1 MKTIKVLAGILL
13 SVVFPAGLLTDS
25 AEIITSAKEMDKL
38 VRQLGEGVSI
48 TKQVMNDNTIYEIR
62 EMIDLRGQSIT
73 IPDDCVIKFSGGALI
88 NGSLN
93 GNGTI
98 LDADPLQILGDNVTL
113 KGTWNI
119 KEVSPEWFGAI
130 GDGITDDSKAL
141 QKALN
146 LASFSTGQKVCL
158 MGKSYLI
165 NSQINIPDAV
175 EMFGVYSK
183 DDVSL
188 DKSTVIVCTNKSINN
203 QEDGLLRLGGS
214 VYLHDMKFWYP
225 SQKGFESEKSVITY
239 APSIL
244 VKENSDYVTLE
255 RIAFAGSYI
264 GIRAEFHKNLTI
276 NSCVGYCFKYGIYDI
291 ASHDIDRISDCHFNF
306 NYLWQN
312 DAYKKHHAWPQGA
325 YGLYRY
331 SFQNNTAA
339 FKIGQCDWIVLSNCF
354 AYGYNTGFDIGSS
367 TVANHNLNIIGGG
380 SDSCKKGIRLVNCHY
395 AHLSDVTVTFGDV
408 WGSGEAVNISDRKGV
423 GICIQDS
430 EEIKLENI
438 THQFAR
444 GTTLLINNSKRVVV
458 SNCNYR
464 ATGFN
469 TNEDWAV
476 LALGTSSFAFS
487 NCIFSGWGT
496 NDKRI
501 EGGGLGCIAVVYDK
515 SGKITGNVS
524 NCRFE
529 NCSTLCN
536 IEGGINEA
544 CNSHYILQSNNVFD
558 NLLNR
563 QAMNKMRNADINY
576 GSTTK
581 RINLSASGVWNN
593 RVDGMYWDTD
603 LKKPVY
609 WTGSDWVDANGH
621 RM

>member
-1 MKTIKVLAGILL
+1 MGTIKVLSSVLL
-13 SVVFPAGLLTDS
+13 SVGFFSAGLLINS
-25 AEIITSAKEMDKL
+25 SEIASAKEMDNL
-38 VRQLGEGVSI
+38 VRQQVKGDSI
-48 TKQVMNDNTIYEIR
+48 AKQMINDNTIYEIK
-62 EMIDLRGQSIT
+62 EMIDLGGQSIT
-73 IPDDCVIKFSGGALI
+73 IPEGCVIKFSGGTLI
-88 NGSLN
+88 NGSLK

-98 LDADPLQILGDNVTL
+98 LKADPLHILGDNVTL

-119 KEVSPEWFGAI
+119 KEVSPEWFGAV
-130 GDGITDDSKAL
+130 GDGATDDSKAL

-165 NSQINIPDAV
+165 NSQINVPDAV

-183 DDVSL
+183 DDVSI

-203 QEDGLLRLGGS
+203 QEDGLLRLGSS
-214 VYLHDMKFWYP
+214 VYLHDIKFWYP
-225 SQKGFESEKSVITY
+225 NQKGFESEKSVITY

-244 VKENSDYVTLE
+244 VKKNSDYVTLE

-264 GIRAEFHKNLTI
+264 GIRAELHKNLTI
-276 NSCVGYCFKYGIYDI
+276 NSCVGFCFKYGIYDI

-312 DAYKKHHAWPQGA
+312 NAYKKHHAWPKGA

-354 AYGYNTGFDIGSS
+354 AFGYNTGFDIGSS
-367 TVANHNLNIIGGG
+367 IVANHNLNIIGGG
-380 SDSCKKGIRLVNCHY
+380 SDSCKKGISLVNCHY

-487 NCIFSGWGT
+487 NCVFSGWGT
-496 NDKRI
+496 HDKRI
-501 EGGGLGCIAVVYDK
+501 EGGGLGCVAAVYEANCT
-515 SGKITGNVS
+515 ITGNVS

-529 NCSTLCN
+529 NCSTLCV
-536 IEGGINEA
+536 IEGGTNGAI
-544 CNSHYILQSNNVFD
+544 NSHYILQSNNIFD
-558 NLLNR
+558 NLFNQ
-563 QAMNKMRNADINY
+563 QALKRMRDADINY
-576 GSTTK
+576 GSTAK
-581 RINLSASGVWNN
+581 RIKLSTSGVWNS
-593 RVDGMYWDTD
+593 RAEGMYWDTD
-603 LKKPVY
+603 LKKCVY
-609 WTGSDWVDANGH
+609 WTGNYWVDANGQ